1 MRSAVFG
8 QNVPWLN
15 IKLDRIPEGIGFVAA
30 TAIDGNAAPAEVT
43 IITNGLPTTSNF
55 FNFTDPKGNPR
66 HIHSTETFKNTVE
79 FPLGLVIA
87 AQQKR
92 KITTFMVGTLYAAL

>member
-1 MRSAVFG
+1 M
-8 QNVPWLN
+8 
-15 IKLDRIPEGIGFVAA
+15 AA
-30 TAIDGNAAPAEVT
+30 TAIDGNMVSTEVT

-66 HIHSTETFKNTVE
+66 HIHSTETFKNVLE
-79 FPLGLVIA
+79 WPAGLVIA

-92 KITTFMVGTLYAAL
+92 KVRTFMVGTLYAAL